1 VKYDRGMYPRST
13 KRYNLHASI
22 WNLVQVVTFCSLRYC
37 LEIKAL
43 RQCKHLRL
51 VRIIDPGCSE
61 VYRPACGGWPRPGLS
76 ANSVFGFEN
85 KNRKAGS
92 MDTTCS
98 LKAAESCSYDDHIYI
113 IQHLGSSALWL
124 VMLVYREEVVC

>member
-1 VKYDRGMYPRST
+1 
-13 KRYNLHASI
+13 
-22 WNLVQVVTFCSLRYC
+22 
-37 LEIKAL
+37 
-43 RQCKHLRL
+43 L